1 MEAVVSERR
10 PNQTDLFQAAPA
22 ESETRSPIDGLAV
35 RLDKPCRHCGAAEGV
50 VTQGK
55 AMHVAGVKC
64 ATCDQFCKWLS
75 RRTHDFL
82 VAFVEQFGAPTVP
95 IELKQPVGFTYVGK
109 LDSKPE
115 TPPTE
120 ET

>member
-1 MEAVVSERR
+1 MSDRLR
-10 PNQTDLFQAAPA
+10 PDQSDLFQTTPAADPP
-22 ESETRSPIDGLAV
+22 RSPIDGLAV
-35 RLDKPCRHCGAAEGV
+35 RLDRPCRHCGATEGV

-82 VAFVEQFGAPTVP
+82 VAFVDQFGAPTEP
-95 IELKQPVGFTYVGK
+95 IELRQSVGFINAGK
-109 LDSKPE
+109 VDSKPE
-115 TPPTE
+115 DPPTE
-120 ET
+120 EK